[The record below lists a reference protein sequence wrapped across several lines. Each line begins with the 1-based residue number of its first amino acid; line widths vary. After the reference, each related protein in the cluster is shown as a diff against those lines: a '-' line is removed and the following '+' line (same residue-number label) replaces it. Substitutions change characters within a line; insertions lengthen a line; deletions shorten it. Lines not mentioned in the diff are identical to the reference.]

1 MRNQTVL
8 ISGAGIAGSTLAYW
22 LARHGFRPTVVELA
36 TGLRSSGNPVDVK
49 GPAMEVAKQMGV
61 MARLRAADSAV
72 THMSFVNAAGRRV
85 GRINLQAFQMSAGD
99 REPEVPRAELASI
112 LLEASRDHAEFLWDD
127 TIVALSQDK
136 DGVNV
141 TFDHAEPRRFDLVIG
156 ADGLHSAVRRLTFGP
171 ESDFVHH
178 MGIYVATLPIE
189 GPVDNDREVILY
201 NTPGRVVSIH
211 PSRGHAVAAFIFRSP
226 AVPNFDHR
234 NTEQH
239 KRLVTTTF
247 TDGSWR
253 IPELLERVQA
263 ANDIYFD
270 SVSQVRLPQWSD
282 GRITVLGDAASCMS
296 LFGDGS
302 TLAIAGAHTL
312 AEELGANHTDP
323 TTAFRRYETR
333 HRTLVDPKQRGF
345 ASAAALI
352 VPATRP
358 GIAARNM
365 ATRLLFPI
373 MTAAGSLR
381 RRLQPA

>member
-141 TFDHAEPRRFDLVIG
+141 TFDRAEPRRFDLVIG

-234 NTEQH
+234 DTEQH

>member
-1 MRNQTVL
+1 MRDQTVL

-22 LARHGFRPTVVELA
+22 LARHGFRPTVVERA

-49 GPAMEVAKQMGV
+49 GPAMEVAQRMGL
-61 MARLRAADSAV
+61 MPRLRAADSAV

-112 LLEASRDHAEFLWDD
+112 LLEASRDSAEFLWDD
-127 TIVALSQDK
+127 AIVALSQDK

-141 TFDHAEPRRFDLVIG
+141 TFDRAEPRRFDLVIG

-171 ESDFVHH
+171 ENDFVHH
-178 MGIYVATLPIE
+178 MGIYVATLPID
-189 GPVDNDREVILY
+189 GSVDNHREVTLY
-201 NTPGRVVSIH
+201 NTPGRMVSVH
-211 PSRGHAVAAFIFRSP
+211 PSRGHAVAAFMFRSP
-226 AVPNFDHR
+226 ALPNFDHR
-234 NTEQH
+234 DTEQH
-239 KRLVTTTF
+239 KQLVTTIF
-247 TDGSWR
+247 RDGSWR

-263 ANDIYFD
+263 ADDIYFD
-270 SVSQVRLPQWSD
+270 SVSQVRLPQWSN

-312 AEELGANHTDP
+312 AEELAANRTDP
-323 TTAFRRYETR
+323 ATAFRRYETR

-352 VPATRP
+352 VPATRK

-365 ATRLLFPI
+365 ATRLFFPV

-381 RRLQPA
+381 RRLRPT

>member
-141 TFDHAEPRRFDLVIG
+141 TFDRAEPRRFDLVIG

-189 GPVDNDREVILY
+189 GPVDNDREVILH

-234 NTEQH
+234 DTEQH